1 MQGDKKVREKVKMTQ
16 YQIEKVTVGQMN
28 TNCYIIKDKSSRDAV
43 VIDPGG
49 EMTVIKDALH
59 RMNATCRVILLTHG
73 HFDHVLAVGDLRTAR
88 TVVCIH
94 RDDAQY
100 LTERDMFS
108 AIIAYDPRPFEPAD
122 FLFTKEGKYKVDG
135 FEFYVIPTPGHT
147 KGSVC
152 YVFDDI
158 MFSGDTLFRSGIGT
172 TDFDGDDADMDNTLR
187 MLYNLPG
194 DYAVYP
200 GHEGKTTLS
209 DEKAHNPFFQKFRRK

>member
-1 MQGDKKVREKVKMTQ
+1 MGDYIIKKIV
-16 YQIEKVTVGQMN
+16 VGQIK
-28 TNCYIIKDKSSRDAV
+28 TNCYIIKDKNSRRAV
-43 VIDPGG
+43 VIDPGD
-49 EMTVIKDALH
+49 EVTVIKDALFK
-59 RMNATCRVILLTHG
+59 MDATCSVILLTHG
-73 HFDHVLAVGDLRTAR
+73 HFDHILAVGELKTSK

-94 RDDAQY
+94 KYDEHY

-108 AIIAYDPRPFEPAD
+108 PIIPYDPRPFDNAD
-122 FLFTKEGKYKVDG
+122 YLLEKEGKYNVEG

-158 MFSGDTLFRSGIGT
+158 MFSGDTLFKNGIGT
-172 TDFDGDDADMDNTLR
+172 TDFDGNPEEMDNTLR

-200 GHEGKTTLS
+200 GHEDITTLS
-209 DEKAHNPFFQKFRRK
+209 DEKANNPYFSKFRT